1 MGSFGTENFRS
12 LIFFIFWLFTEF
24 SRLRDRGV
32 VRHLASERHA
42 RRSIC
47 RSSATRLLQQARRTA
62 SHAGRPCAGFGNL
75 VEAPALRIVDLA
87 RPLGYHDGF
96 RRLAS
101 VRLIGPQ
108 GSGEARLAVQHFTQR
123 VGTST
128 THHVVLPNPRR
139 RLQGRALTRL
149 TMSRRFGRTKR
160 EEVDAMQVKETVAY
174 VLNHEFQI
182 SVPASDLDA
191 KADARLVDLKDKV
204 RLNGFRPGKVPVSHL
219 KKVYGR
225 SVMAETVEQ
234 TIRDT
239 NSQIFSERGFRL
251 ATEPKV
257 TMPTEEKAVEDILTG
272 KSDLT
277 YTVAIEVVPAIQLA
291 DFKSFSVEKPVADV
305 TDADVDEAIKRIADQ
320 NRGYTAKAEGAK
332 AETGDRV
339 TISFK
344 GTIDGTPFDGGTGEN
359 IQVVIG
365 AGQFIPGFE
374 EQLVGIAAGETRN
387 LKVSFPKNYMSEKL
401 AGQPAEFETTA
412 TAIEAPQ
419 GVEINDEFAKTLG
432 LESLDKLKQAAR
444 ERLTA
449 EYAGATRQ
457 RVKRTLLD
465 RLDEAHQ
472 FEAPPTLIDEEFN
485 LMWNSI
491 KAEMES
497 GGKTF
502 ADENTTEEASQEEY
516 RKIADRRVRLGLVLS
531 EIGEKNKI
539 TVTDDEVSRAVIER
553 ARQMPG
559 REKEVWDYYRSN
571 ANALAQLR
579 APIYEDKVVDF
590 ILELANVTEKKV
602 TREDLFKDD
611 EAEKS
616 AA

>member
-1 MGSFGTENFRS
+1 
-12 LIFFIFWLFTEF
+12 
-24 SRLRDRGV
+24 
-32 VRHLASERHA
+32 
-42 RRSIC
+42 
-47 RSSATRLLQQARRTA
+47 
-62 SHAGRPCAGFGNL
+62 
-75 VEAPALRIVDLA
+75 
-87 RPLGYHDGF
+87 
-96 RRLAS
+96 
-101 VRLIGPQ
+101 
-108 GSGEARLAVQHFTQR
+108 
-123 VGTST
+123 
-128 THHVVLPNPRR
+128 
-139 RLQGRALTRL
+139 
-149 TMSRRFGRTKR
+149 MSRRLTLGPSGKKI
-160 EEVDAMQVKETVAY
+160 DAMQVTETLVEG
-174 VLNHEFQI
+174 LKHEFQI

-191 KADARLVDLKDKV
+191 KADVRLVELKDKV

-225 SVMAETVEQ
+225 SVMAETIDQ

-239 NSQIFSERGFRL
+239 NSQIFTERGFRL

-277 YTVAIEVVPAIQLA
+277 YTVSIEVVPAIQLA
-291 DFKSFSVEKPVADV
+291 DFKSFTVEKPVVEV
-305 TDADVDEAIKRIADQ
+305 TDADVDEAIERIADQ
-320 NRGYTAKAEGAK
+320 NRAFAAKGEGAK

-344 GTIDGTPFDGGTGEN
+344 GTIDGTPFDGGIGEN
-359 IQVVIG
+359 IQVTIG
-365 AGQFIPGFE
+365 TGQFIPGFE
-374 EQLVGIAAGETRN
+374 EQLIGVASGETRT
-387 LKVSFPKNYMSEKL
+387 LKVSFPKNYASEKL

-412 TAIEAPQ
+412 TLIEAP
-419 GVEINDEFAKTLG
+419 EDTKIDDEFAKTLG
-432 LESLDKLKQAAR
+432 LDSLEKLKEAAR
-444 ERLTA
+444 ERLVA
-449 EYAGATRQ
+449 EFAGATRQ
-457 RVKRTLLD
+457 RVKRMLLD
-465 RLDEAHQ
+465 RLDESHR
-472 FEAPPTLIDEEFN
+472 FEAPPSLVEEEFN

-502 ADENTTEEASQEEY
+502 ADEDTTEEAAKEEY
-516 RKIADRRVRLGLVLS
+516 HKIADRRVRLGLVLS

-559 REKEVWDYYRSN
+559 REKEVWDYYRN
-571 ANALAQLR
+571 NNNALAQLR

-602 TREDLFKDD
+602 TREDLYKDD

>member
-1 MGSFGTENFRS
+1 
-12 LIFFIFWLFTEF
+12 
-24 SRLRDRGV
+24 
-32 VRHLASERHA
+32 
-42 RRSIC
+42 
-47 RSSATRLLQQARRTA
+47 
-62 SHAGRPCAGFGNL
+62 
-75 VEAPALRIVDLA
+75 
-87 RPLGYHDGF
+87 
-96 RRLAS
+96 
-101 VRLIGPQ
+101 
-108 GSGEARLAVQHFTQR
+108 
-123 VGTST
+123 
-128 THHVVLPNPRR
+128 
-139 RLQGRALTRL
+139 
-149 TMSRRFGRTKR
+149 
-160 EEVDAMQVKETVAY
+160 MQVTETLAEG
-174 VLNHEFQI
+174 LKHEFQI
-182 SVPASDLDA
+182 SVSASDLDA
-191 KADARLVDLKDKV
+191 KADAKLVDLKDKV

-225 SVMAETVEQ
+225 SVMAETIDQ

-239 NSQIFSERGFRL
+239 NSQIFTERGFRL

-257 TMPTEEKAVEDILTG
+257 TMPTEAKDVEDILTG

-277 YTVAIEVVPAIQLA
+277 YTVSIEVVPAIQLA
-291 DFKSFSVEKPVADV
+291 DFKSFSVEKPVAEV
-305 TDADVDEAIKRIADQ
+305 TDTDIDEAIKRIADQ
-320 NRGYTAKAEGAK
+320 NRSFAAKAEGAK

-344 GTIDGTPFDGGTGEN
+344 GSIDGTPFDGGTGEN
-359 IQVVIG
+359 IPVTIG
-365 AGQFIPGFE
+365 SNSFIPGFE
-374 EQLVGIAAGETRN
+374 EQLLGMAAGETRT
-387 LKVSFPKNYMSEKL
+387 LKVSFPKNYASEKL

-412 TAIEAPQ
+412 TLVEAP
-419 GVEINDEFAKTLG
+419 VDTVIDDEFAKTLG
-432 LESLDKLKQAAR
+432 LESLDKLKEAAR
-444 ERLTA
+444 ERLVA

-457 RVKRTLLD
+457 RVKRMLLD
-465 RLDEAHQ
+465 RLDEAHR
-472 FEAPPTLIDEEFN
+472 FEAPPSLVEEEFK

-497 GGKTF
+497 SGKSF
-502 ADENTTEEASQEEY
+502 ADEDTTEEAAKEEY
-516 RKIADRRVRLGLVLS
+516 QKIADRRVRLGLVLS

-559 REKEVWDYYRSN
+559 REKEVWDYYRNN

-602 TREDLFKDD
+602 TREDLYKDD

>member
-1 MGSFGTENFRS
+1 MP
-12 LIFFIFWLFTEF
+12 
-24 SRLRDRGV
+24 
-32 VRHLASERHA
+32 SE
-42 RRSIC
+42 
-47 RSSATRLLQQARRTA
+47 
-62 SHAGRPCAGFGNL
+62 
-75 VEAPALRIVDLA
+75 
-87 RPLGYHDGF
+87 
-96 RRLAS
+96 
-101 VRLIGPQ
+101 
-108 GSGEARLAVQHFTQR
+108 
-123 VGTST
+123 
-128 THHVVLPNPRR
+128 VLRR
-139 RLQGRALTRL
+139 RAEPVPSEGIGSPTTGARHFWPRVEHIEMSR
-149 TMSRRFGRTKR
+149 TMSRPRLGRSGR
-160 EEVDAMQVKETVAY
+160 RLDAMQVTETLVEG
-174 VLNHEFQI
+174 LKHEFQI

-191 KADARLVDLKDKV
+191 KADVRLVELKDKV

-225 SVMAETVEQ
+225 SVMAEAIDQ

-239 NSQIFSERGFRL
+239 NSQILTERGFRL
-251 ATEPKV
+251 ATEPKI

-277 YTVAIEVVPAIQLA
+277 YTVSIEVVPAIQLA
-291 DFKSFSVEKPVADV
+291 DFKSFTVEKPVVEV

-320 NRGYTAKAEGAK
+320 NRAFAAKGEGAT

-359 IQVVIG
+359 IQVTIG
-365 AGQFIPGFE
+365 TGQFIPGFE
-374 EQLVGIAAGETRN
+374 EQLIGVASGETRN
-387 LKVSFPKNYMSEKL
+387 LKVSFPKNYASEKL

-412 TAIEAPQ
+412 TLIEAPQ
-419 GVEINDEFAKTLG
+419 DTQIDDEFAKTLG
-432 LESLDKLKQAAR
+432 LESLEKLKEAAR
-444 ERLTA
+444 ERLVA
-449 EYAGATRQ
+449 EFAGATRQ
-457 RVKRTLLD
+457 RVKRMLLD
-465 RLDEAHQ
+465 RLDESHR
-472 FEAPPTLIDEEFN
+472 FEAPPSLVEEEFN
-485 LMWNSI
+485 LMWKSI
-491 KAEMES
+491 KAGMES
-497 GGKTF
+497 SGKTF
-502 ADENTTEEASQEEY
+502 ADEDTTEEAAKEEY
-516 RKIADRRVRLGLVLS
+516 HTIADRRVRLGLVLS

-559 REKEVWDYYRSN
+559 REKEVWDYYRNN

-602 TREDLFKDD
+602 TREDLYRDD

>member
-1 MGSFGTENFRS
+1 
-12 LIFFIFWLFTEF
+12 
-24 SRLRDRGV
+24 
-32 VRHLASERHA
+32 
-42 RRSIC
+42 
-47 RSSATRLLQQARRTA
+47 
-62 SHAGRPCAGFGNL
+62 
-75 VEAPALRIVDLA
+75 
-87 RPLGYHDGF
+87 
-96 RRLAS
+96 
-101 VRLIGPQ
+101 
-108 GSGEARLAVQHFTQR
+108 
-123 VGTST
+123 
-128 THHVVLPNPRR
+128 
-139 RLQGRALTRL
+139 
-149 TMSRRFGRTKR
+149 
-160 EEVDAMQVKETVAY
+160 MQVKETVADG
-174 VLNHEFQI
+174 LKHEFEI

-191 KADARLVDLKDKV
+191 KAGARLVDLKDKV

-239 NSQIFSERGFRL
+239 NTQIFTERGFRL
-251 ATEPKV
+251 ATEPKI
-257 TMPTEEKAVEDILTG
+257 TMPTAEKDVEDILTG

-277 YTVAIEVVPAIQLA
+277 YTVSIEVVPPIQLA
-291 DFKSFSVEKPVADV
+291 DFKGFTVEKPVVDV
-305 TDADVDEAIKRIADQ
+305 TDADVEQAIKGIAEQ
-320 NRGYTAKAEGAK
+320 NRAYATKGEGAK

-344 GTIDGTPFDGGTGEN
+344 GTIDGVPFDGGAGEN

-365 AGQFIPGFE
+365 SNGIIPGFE
-374 EQLVGIAAGETRN
+374 EQVIGIAAGETRV
-387 LKVSFPKNYMSEKL
+387 LKVAFPKNYTNAKL

-412 TAIEAPQ
+412 SLIEAPLDS
-419 GVEINDEFAKTLG
+419 EINDEFAKTLG
-432 LESLDKLKQAAR
+432 LESLDKLREAAR
-444 ERLTA
+444 ARLQA
-449 EYAGATRQ
+449 EFAGVTRQ
-457 RVKRTLLD
+457 RVKRVLLD
-465 RLDEAHQ
+465 RLDETHR
-472 FEAPPTLIDEEFN
+472 FEAPPSLIDEEFK

-497 GGKTF
+497 AGKTF
-502 ADENTTEEASQEEY
+502 ADEDTTEEAAKEEY
-516 RKIADRRVRLGLVLS
+516 HRIADRRVRLGLVLS
-531 EIGEKNKI
+531 EIGERNKI

-559 REKEVWDYYRSN
+559 REKEVWDYYRNN

-602 TREDLFKDD
+602 SREDLYKDD